1 MNRAD
6 GKREASI
13 NWEDDD
19 GAAAQL
25 FARPEQSGHGAARLA
40 LRDLKAAVKIQSIRD
55 HLSWEREPQRK
66 NLYHGNI
73 LFGPKSKPNE
83 KEIAAVLAS
92 MSSWVRRPPD
102 APPESGH

>member
-73 LFGPKSKPNE
+73 L
-83 KEIAAVLAS
+83 LALKAS
-92 MSSWVRRPPD
+92 RTRRK
-102 APPESGH
+102 